1 MHRAIL
7 HSFIKLY
14 DHIRDKR
21 RAAVERNGHADVN
34 IFADSKQQKSCWT
47 TKKRDWY
54 NHVETPAAA
63 DLKAGVREKAA
74 FLYIHGH
81 FTFGKGMPH
90 TFAMDYALYPEAENA
105 MNEILTFINN
115 VLDLR

>member
-1 MHRAIL
+1 ML
-7 HSFIKLY
+7 L
-14 DHIRDKR
+14 D
-21 RAAVERNGHADVN
+21 N
-34 IFADSKQQKSCWT
+34 
-47 TKKRDWY
+47 KKRDWY

-63 DLKAGVREKAA
+63 DLKAGVREKAT

-105 MNEILTFINN
+105 MNEILTFISN

>member
-1 MHRAIL
+1 MSIFL
-7 HSFIKLY
+7 LIPSSK
-14 DHIRDKR
+14 K
-21 RAAVERNGHADVN
+21 AAG
-34 IFADSKQQKSCWT
+34 QQKNVIGIIML
-47 TKKRDWY
+47 KHPQYGKIPQGA
-54 NHVETPAAA
+54 PAAA

-105 MNEILTFINN
+105 MNEILTFISN

>member
-1 MHRAIL
+1 MSIFSL
-7 HSFIKLY
+7 IPSSK
-14 DHIRDKR
+14 K
-21 RAAVERNGHADVN
+21 AAG
-34 IFADSKQQKSCWT
+34 QQ
-47 TKKRDWY
+47 KRDWY

-105 MNEILTFINN
+105 MNEILTFISN

>member
-1 MHRAIL
+1 MQMAIFL
-7 HSFIKLY
+7 LIPSSK
-14 DHIRDKR
+14 K
-21 RAAVERNGHADVN
+21 AAG
-34 IFADSKQQKSCWT
+34 QQKS
-47 TKKRDWY
+47 DWY
-54 NHVETPAAA
+54 NHVEAPAAA

-105 MNEILTFINN
+105 MNEILTFISN

>member
-1 MHRAIL
+1 MRGTETQKSIYL
-7 HSFIKLY
+7 LIPSSK
-14 DHIRDKR
+14 K
-21 RAAVERNGHADVN
+21 AAG
-34 IFADSKQQKSCWT
+34 QQKS
-47 TKKRDWY
+47 DWY

-105 MNEILTFINN
+105 MNEILTFIRN